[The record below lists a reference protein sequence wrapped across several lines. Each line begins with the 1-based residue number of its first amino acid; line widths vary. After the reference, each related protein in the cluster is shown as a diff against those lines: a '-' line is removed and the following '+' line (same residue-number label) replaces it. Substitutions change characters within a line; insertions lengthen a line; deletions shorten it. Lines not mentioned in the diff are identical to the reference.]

1 MSSDLEL
8 LKGWRAGDRAAGNEL
23 FKRHYKPIYNFFRN
37 KVDDGIEDL
46 VQRTFLACLEAAE
59 RFREEA
65 SLRTFLFGIA
75 HNLLRD
81 RFRRSRRAG
90 EAVDIETQS
99 VVDLGASPTSVMA
112 ARDEENLLVQAL
124 RRIPVAA
131 QVILELYF
139 WEDMTGAEIGAI
151 LGVPE
156 NTARS
161 RLRRAKEQLAEVME
175 KLQASPELLASTL
188 SNIEAWAGGLREQL
202 GASARR

>member
-188 SNIEAWAGGLREQL
+188 SNIEAWAGGLRDQL
-202 GASARR
+202 GAAARR